1 MKRSSVSPAAR
12 GKSKSLGKSASI
24 ALGNY
29 LFDKYPK
36 KIPIAALTAASKY
49 YGRGRPLKK

>member
-1 MKRSSVSPAAR
+1 MKRSSASPAAR

-29 LFDKYPK
+29 LFDRYPK